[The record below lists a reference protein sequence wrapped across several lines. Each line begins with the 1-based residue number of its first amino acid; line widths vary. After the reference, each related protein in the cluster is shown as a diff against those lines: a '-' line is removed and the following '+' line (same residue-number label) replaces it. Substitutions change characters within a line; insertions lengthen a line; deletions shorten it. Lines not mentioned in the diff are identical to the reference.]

1 MIISGFDK
9 LSLVNYPGV
18 VACTIFT
25 LGCPWRC
32 KFCQNSTLATGTD
45 ENRVPEQEV
54 LDYLKKRKG
63 LVDGICISGGEPTIQ
78 PGLTEFAQKC
88 KDLGV
93 KVKLDTNGVNP
104 SRVEEMLKAEV
115 LDYIAMD
122 IKLPLN
128 NYEDVICTWADPDVL
143 HKTINL
149 IKKYGRGVKQ
159 NGHTYKID
167 YEFRTTI
174 MKEFHD
180 KKTIS
185 RIMEELDDD
194 SHYYLQNF
202 EDSEYVFDHTLHGFS
217 DYELRDL
224 DKWMKEKHK
233 LASVRGL
240 KYPDATRARDPRF
253 YQTD

>member
-9 LSLVNYPGV
+9 LSLVNYPGA

-32 KFCQNSTLATGTD
+32 RFCQNSTLVTGA
-45 ENRVPEQEV
+45 EKNRVEEEEV
-54 LDYLKKRKG
+54 LDYLKKRRG
-63 LVDGICISGGEPTIQ
+63 LIDGICISGGEPTIQ
-78 PGLTEFAQKC
+78 RGLTEFAKKC
-88 KDLGV
+88 KDVGV

-104 SRVEEMLKAEV
+104 GRVREMLEAKV

-122 IKLPLN
+122 IKLPLY
-128 NYEDVICTWADPDVL
+128 NYEDVICTWADPGVL
-143 HKTINL
+143 QQTIDL
-149 IKKYGRGVKQ
+149 IKEYGRGVKQ
-159 NGHTYKID
+159 EDGTIYKID

-202 EDSEYVFDHTLHGFS
+202 EDSEYVFDHSLHGFS
-217 DYELRDL
+217 DEELMDL
-224 DKWMKEKHK
+224 EQWVKRNIN
-233 LASVRGL
+233 L
-240 KYPDATRARDPRF
+240 RA
-253 YQTD
+253 

>member
-32 KFCQNSTLATGTD
+32 KFCQNSTLATGT
-45 ENRVPEQEV
+45 EKNRVAESEV
-54 LDYLKKRKG
+54 LDYLRKRKG
-63 LVDGICISGGEPTIQ
+63 LIDGICISGGEPTIQ
-78 PGLTEFAQKC
+78 KGLTEFAKKC
-88 KDLGV
+88 KDIGV

-104 SRVEEMLKAEV
+104 GRVREMLEAQA

-122 IKLPLN
+122 IKLPLK
-128 NYEDVICTWADPDVL
+128 NYEDVICTWADPEILQQTIDV
-143 HKTINL
+143 
-149 IKKYGRGVKQ
+149 IKQYGRGVKQ
-159 NGHTYKID
+159 ADGSIYQIE

-202 EDSEYVFDHTLHGFS
+202 EDSEYVFDHSLHGFS
-217 DYELRDL
+217 DDELMEL
-224 DKWMKEKHK
+224 DKWMKTKHK

-240 KYPDATRARDPRF
+240 KYPDAKRVQIIRR
-253 YQTD
+253 

>member
-32 KFCQNSTLATGTD
+32 KFCQNSTLAMGTD
-45 ENRVPEQEV
+45 ENRVPEKEV
-54 LDYLKKRKG
+54 LDYLKKRRG
-63 LVDGICISGGEPTIQ
+63 LVDGICISGGEPTIHS
-78 PGLTEFAQKC
+78 GLTEFAKKC
-88 KDLGV
+88 KKIGV

-104 SRVEEMLKAEV
+104 KRVREMLEARV

-122 IKLPLN
+122 IKLPLK
-128 NYEDVICTWADPDVL
+128 NYEDVTCTWADPEIL
-143 HKTINL
+143 QETIDL
-149 IKKYGRGVKQ
+149 IKEYGRGVKQ
-159 NGHTYKID
+159 KDGSIYKIE
-167 YEFRTTI
+167 YEFRTTV

-202 EDSEYVFDHTLHGFS
+202 EDSEYVFDHSLHGFT
-217 DYELRDL
+217 DEELMEL
-224 DKWMKEKHK
+224 DKWMKSKHK

-240 KYPDATRARDPRF
+240 KYPDAKRARALG
-253 YQTD
+253 Y